1 MSTETKGD
9 VGTNVSLEPSVATE
23 KIVEK
28 SKGFIQ
34 DLIKKISE
42 NKMYQYIAIGIIIL
56 VVVAFFYF
64 KKSKKDMKPV
74 NKNQQALPKQNEPS
88 AVGLNNEDHFILD
101 ANGNPVKVTGLSNQL
116 LPLPIPKQ
124 QPSQQDIQMLQK
136 QMQEKQMQERMMQ
149 EQMMQQQ
156 MRQEQM
162 MHQQMMHQQMM
173 QQQNNSRPKLQHP
186 ESEMNMSE
194 NIDVDLSR
202 IHANEDEN
210 VAQHNLTNS
219 ELAEINN
226 KIEMMNSQN
235 K

>member
-124 QPSQQDIQMLQK
+124 QPSQQDVQMLQK
-136 QMQEKQMQERMMQ
+136 QMYEKQLMQQQMLQ
-149 EQMMQQQ
+149 NQMMQQQ
-156 MRQEQM
+156 HSGGQKQ
-162 MHQQMMHQQMM
+162 
-173 QQQNNSRPKLQHP
+173 KLQHP
-186 ESEMNMSE
+186 ESEVSDE
-194 NIDVDLSR
+194 IDVDLDD
-202 IHANEDEN
+202 IQENEDEN

-219 ELAEINN
+219 ELAEINK
-226 KIEMMNSQN
+226 KIEMMNSQ

>member
-1 MSTETKGD
+1 MNPETKGD
-9 VGTNVSLEPSVATE
+9 VEPKVSLQPTDTSDKTIEQ
-23 KIVEK
+23 
-28 SKGFIQ
+28 SKGFIKNI
-34 DLIKKISE
+34 IKKISE
-42 NKMYQYIAIGIIIL
+42 NKMYQYIAIGILIL

-64 KKSKKDMKPV
+64 KKSKKDLKST
-74 NKNQQALPKQNEPS
+74 NKNQPLLPQPKKNNES
-88 AVGLNNEDHFILD
+88 SLSGLNNEDRFILD
-101 ANGNPVKVTGLSNQL
+101 SNGNPVKVSESNHL

-136 QMQEKQMQERMMQ
+136 QMQEKQMQE
-149 EQMMQQQ
+149 QMMHQQ
-156 MRQEQM
+156 MMHQQM

-186 ESEMNMSE
+186 ESDLNMSD
-194 NIDVDLSR
+194 NIDVDLAK
-202 IHANEDEN
+202 IQANEDEN

-226 KIEMMNSQN
+226 KIEMMSSQ